1 MHIDLGL
8 RPTLTPGLDGEPR
21 PLTRPLALLG
31 VLLVAQSL
39 HTVEHIAQW
48 VQYHILGWPLKA
60 SSGIISPL
68 NAEVVHFV
76 WNMGVLIV
84 VVYLLEAGLRNRW
97 MWLLLVW
104 AAAHSA
110 EHVYLFTNYVFEV
123 WRLRMEGLPIGL
135 AQGKP
140 GFFGAGGLLGNIAPA
155 SPPVAWLCTLAP
167 GLVEAPRL
175 DVHFWWNA
183 GEVALLFLAA
193 LAALRRFRRGR

>member
-1 MHIDLGL
+1 MNIDFGL
-8 RPTLTPGLDGEPR
+8 RPTLTPRLGGPR
-21 PLTRPLALLG
+21 GMQRPLALLV

-48 VQYHILGWPLKA
+48 VQYHLLGWPLKA

-84 VVYLLEAGLRNRW
+84 VVYLLERGVRNLW
-97 MWLLLVW
+97 MWLLLAW

-110 EHVYLFTNYVFEV
+110 EHVYLFANYVFEV
-123 WRLRMEGLPIGL
+123 WRLRMEGLPIAA
-135 AQGKP
+135 AQGRP
-140 GFFGAGGLLGNIAPA
+140 GFFGAGGVLGGIAPA
-155 SPPVAWLCTLAP
+155 SPAVAWLCSFTP
-167 GLVEAPRL
+167 GLIEAPRL

-183 GEVALLFLAA
+183 GEVALLVPAA
-193 LAALRRFRRGR
+193 VAALRRFRGRR